1 MKTMTKYKIMT
12 LGLALM
18 VTTVCFAQE
27 KAEIDEEALAQ
38 AAQNPIADMIS
49 VPFQNNMN
57 LNVGP
62 DDKVQNVLNI
72 QPVWPFPIN
81 EDWNLITR
89 TILPVISQPEII
101 PGYGRTVGIGD
112 INFTAA
118 FSPAKP
124 TASGLIWGVGPV
136 FLLPTASDDV
146 LGTKKWGI
154 GPTAVALKIQGP
166 WVYGALINNIWSV
179 AGDDDRADVNQML
192 LQPFVNYNLS
202 KGWYIT
208 SAPIITA
215 NWEAD
220 SDNRWT
226 VPIGAGVGKI
236 FRIGKQPINAQLSY
250 YYNVEK
256 TDDEAADQQ
265 IRIQVQLLFP
275 K

>member
-1 MKTMTKYKIMT
+1 MKKSVFIIVL
-12 LGLALM
+12 LGMCAFCGSVYAEGD
-18 VTTVCFAQE
+18 VTEGKVKE
-27 KAEIDEEALAQ
+27 LAQ

-62 DDKVQNVLNI
+62 DDKVQNVLNV

-124 TASGLIWGVGPV
+124 TASGLIWGAGPV

-146 LGTKKWGI
+146 LGSKKWGI

-220 SDNRWT
+220 NDNRWT

-256 TDDEAADQQ
+256 TDEEAADQQ
-265 IRIQVQLLFP
+265 IRIQVQFLFP

>member
-27 KAEIDEEALAQ
+27 KAEGDEEELAQ

-49 VPFQNNMN
+49 LPFQNNMN
-57 LNVGP
+57 LNVGS
-62 DDKVQNVLNI
+62 DDEVQNVLNI
-72 QPVWPFPIN
+72 QPVWPFSIN
-81 EDWNLITR
+81 ENWNLITR
-89 TILPVISQPEII
+89 TIIPVISQPEII
-101 PGYGRTVGIGD
+101 PGDGRTFGVGD

-124 TASGLIWGVGPV
+124 GKIIWGVGPV
-136 FLLPTASDDV
+136 FLLPTATDDV

-154 GPTAVALKIQGP
+154 GPSVVALKIQAP
-166 WVYGALINNIWSV
+166 WVYGALINNVWSV

-192 LQPFVNYNLS
+192 LQPFVNYNLP

-236 FRIGKQPINAQLSY
+236 LRIGKQPINAQLSG
-250 YYNVEK
+250 YYNVE
-256 TDDEAADQQ
+256 TPDEAAEWQM
-265 IRIQVQLLFP
+265 RIQVQFLFP

>member
-1 MKTMTKYKIMT
+1 MT

-27 KAEIDEEALAQ
+27 KAEGDEEALAQ

-49 VPFQNNMN
+49 LPFQNNMN
-57 LNVGP
+57 LNVGS
-62 DDKVQNVLNI
+62 DDEVQNVLNI
-72 QPVWPFPIN
+72 QPVWPFSIN
-81 EDWNLITR
+81 ENWNLITR
-89 TILPVISQPEII
+89 TIIPVISQPEII
-101 PGYGRTVGIGD
+101 PGDGRTFGVGD

-124 TASGLIWGVGPV
+124 GKIIWGVGPV
-136 FLLPTASDDV
+136 FLLPTATDDV

-154 GPTAVALKIQGP
+154 GPSVVALKIQAP
-166 WVYGALINNIWSV
+166 WVYGALINNVWSV

-192 LQPFVNYNLS
+192 LQPFVNYNLP

-236 FRIGKQPINAQLSY
+236 LRIGKQPINAQLSG
-250 YYNVEK
+250 YYNVE
-256 TDDEAADQQ
+256 TPDEAADWQ
-265 IRIQVQLLFP
+265 IRLQVQLLFP

>member
-27 KAEIDEEALAQ
+27 KAEGDEEELAQ

-49 VPFQNNMN
+49 LPFQNNMN
-57 LNVGP
+57 LNVGS
-62 DDKVQNVLNI
+62 DDEVQNVLNI
-72 QPVWPFPIN
+72 QPVWPFSIN
-81 EDWNLITR
+81 ENWNLITR
-89 TILPVISQPEII
+89 TIIPVISQPEII
-101 PGYGRTVGIGD
+101 PGDGRTFGVGD

-124 TASGLIWGVGPV
+124 GKIIWGVGPV
-136 FLLPTASDDV
+136 FLLPTATDDV

-154 GPTAVALKIQGP
+154 GPSVVALKIQAP
-166 WVYGALINNIWSV
+166 WVYGALINNVWSV

-192 LQPFVNYNLS
+192 LQPFVNYNLP

-236 FRIGKQPINAQLSY
+236 LRIGKQPINAQLSG
-250 YYNVEK
+250 YYNVE
-256 TDDEAADQQ
+256 TPDEAADWQ
-265 IRIQVQLLFP
+265 IRLQVQLLFP